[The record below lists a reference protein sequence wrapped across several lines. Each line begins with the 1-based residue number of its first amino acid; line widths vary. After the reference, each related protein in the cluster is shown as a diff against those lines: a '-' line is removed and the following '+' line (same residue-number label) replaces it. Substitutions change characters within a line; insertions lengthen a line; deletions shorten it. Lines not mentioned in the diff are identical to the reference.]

1 MYHVSTKRRFNPS
14 VNESNLDLDM
24 ARRVLCVEML
34 LQTSLE
40 EQVLRL
46 VFEPEM
52 NERYHVIYFLNYVT

>member
-1 MYHVSTKRRFNPS
+1 MSLN
-14 VNESNLDLDM
+14 SNLDLDM